1 MLLDPQAKAL
11 LEKAAAANVP
21 GPDQVSAQEARDIY
35 KRSRLPLQ
43 PAKPEMALVRDFT
56 FEGGHGLVKVREFR
70 PAGTHRDTM
79 LPALMYFHGG
89 GWVIGDI
96 ETHDT
101 LCRELSNGSG
111 AVIFSVNYS
120 KSPEHR
126 FPVAVDE
133 CIAATRYVIDE
144 CKSLGIDASRVGV
157 GGDSAGGNLAT
168 VVALT
173 LRGQL
178 QHPLAC
184 QLLIYPVTDLR
195 LATESIDRY
204 ASGYGLTSAAMR
216 YFRDV
221 YLSAPSDQHDVRAS
235 PLLADDLS
243 KLPPALVLTAG
254 FDPLRD
260 EGRAYADALSAAGNH
275 VQYVCFE
282 RQIHGFIIMG
292 GVIDEANTA
301 VALCA
306 NYLRNYLDKPAG

>member
-1 MLLDPQAKAL
+1 MLF
-11 LEKAAAANVP
+11 
-21 GPDQVSAQEARDIY
+21 
-35 KRSRLPLQ
+35 RS
-43 PAKPEMALVRDFT
+43 
-56 FEGGHGLVKVREFR
+56 
-70 PAGTHRDTM
+70 
-79 LPALMYFHGG
+79 
-89 GWVIGDI
+89 
-96 ETHDT
+96 
-101 LCRELSNGSG
+101 
-111 AVIFSVNYS
+111 
-120 KSPEHR
+120 
-126 FPVAVDE
+126 
-133 CIAATRYVIDE
+133 
-144 CKSLGIDASRVGV
+144 
-157 GGDSAGGNLAT
+157 GDSAGGNLAT
-168 VVALT
+168 VVALA

-178 QHPLAC
+178 SQPLAC

-195 LATESIDRY
+195 LASDSMDRY
-204 ASGYGLTSAAMR
+204 ASGYGLTTAAMR

-235 PLLADDLS
+235 PLLAEDLS

-306 NYLRNYLDKPAG
+306 NYLRNYLDKPAD

>member
-1 MLLDPQAKAL
+1 MMLDPQARAL
-11 LEKAAAANVP
+11 LDKAAAAHVP
-21 GPDQVSAQEARDIY
+21 GPDQVPAQEARDIY

-43 PAKPEMALVRDFT
+43 PPKPELASVRDFT
-56 FEGGHGLVKVREFR
+56 IDGGHGPLTLREFR
-70 PAGTHRDTM
+70 PNHLNPQTNN
-79 LPALMYFHGG
+79 PALLYFHGG

-101 LCRELSNGSG
+101 LCRQMADGSR
-111 AVIFSVNYS
+111 AVVFSVNYS

-133 CIAATRYVIDE
+133 CIAATRHVLE
-144 CKSLGIDASRVGV
+144 HSTPLGIDVSRVGF

-168 VVALT
+168 VVALA
-173 LRGQL
+173 LRDQL
-178 QHPLAC
+178 SQPLAC

-195 LATESIDRY
+195 LESDSIHRY
-204 ASGYGLTSAAMR
+204 ASGYGLTTSAMR

-221 YLSAPSDQHDVRAS
+221 YLRAESDQLDSRAS
-235 PLLADDLS
+235 PLLATDLS

-260 EGRAYADALSAAGNH
+260 EGRAFADALSAAGNR

-292 GVIDEANTA
+292 GIIDEANTA
-301 VALCA
+301 VALCID
-306 NYLRNYLDKPAG
+306 YLRTHFK

>member
-11 LEKAAAANVP
+11 LDKAAAANVP
-21 GPDQVSAQEARDIY
+21 GPDQVPAPQARDLY

-43 PAKPEMALVRDFT
+43 PPKPEMALVRDFT
-56 FEGGHGLVKVREFR
+56 IDDGHGAVTLREFR
-70 PAGTHRDTM
+70 PLTSNATP
-79 LPALMYFHGG
+79 LPALLYFHGG

-101 LCRELSNGSG
+101 LCRQLADGSG
-111 AVIFSVNYS
+111 AVVFSVNYS
-120 KSPEHR
+120 KSPEYR

-133 CIAATRYVIDE
+133 CTAATRYVSDQSD
-144 CKSLGIDASRVGV
+144 SLGIDASRIGV
-157 GGDSAGGNLAT
+157 GGDSAGANLAT

-178 QHPLAC
+178 NKPLVC

-195 LATESIDRY
+195 LSKDSIERY
-204 ASGYGLTSAAMR
+204 AVGYGLTTAAMR
-216 YFRDV
+216 YFRDA
-221 YLSAPSDQHDVRAS
+221 YLRDSSDQDDFRAS
-235 PLLADDLS
+235 PLLASDLS

-260 EGRAYADALSAAGNH
+260 EGRAYADALSAAGNQ

-292 GVIDEANTA
+292 GIIDEANTA
-301 VALCA
+301 VAMCVD
-306 NYLRNYLDKPAG
+306 YVRTRFK

>member
-1 MLLDPQAKAL
+1 MLLDPQARAL
-11 LEKAAAANVP
+11 LDKAVAANVP
-21 GPDQVSAQEARDIY
+21 GPDQVPAQEARDIY
-35 KRSRLPLQ
+35 KRSRLLLQ
-43 PAKPEMALVRDFT
+43 PPKPELALIRDFVID
-56 FEGGHGLVKVREFR
+56 GGHGPLTLREFR
-70 PAGTHRDTM
+70 PHQSQTQIAI
-79 LPALMYFHGG
+79 PALMYFHGG

-101 LCRELSNGSG
+101 LCRQLAVGSG
-111 AVIFSVNYS
+111 AVVYSVNYS

-133 CIAATRYVIDE
+133 CIAATCYVLEHCAD
-144 CKSLGIDASRVGV
+144 LGIDAARIGV

-168 VVALT
+168 VVALA
-173 LRGQL
+173 LRDQL
-178 QHPLAC
+178 NKPLVC

-195 LATESIDRY
+195 LASDSIDRY

-221 YLSAPSDQHDVRAS
+221 YLRTESDQLDSRAS
-235 PLLADDLS
+235 PLLATDLS

-260 EGRAYADALSAAGNH
+260 EGRAYADALFAAGNQ

-292 GVIDEANTA
+292 GIIDEANTA

-306 NYLRNYLDKPAG
+306 DYLRTHFS

>member
-11 LEKAAAANVP
+11 LDKAAAANVP
-21 GPDQVSAQEARDIY
+21 GPDQVPAPQARELY

-43 PAKPEMALVRDFT
+43 PTKPEMALVQDFT
-56 FEGGHGLVKVREFR
+56 IDGGHGAVTLREFR
-70 PAGTHRDTM
+70 PISADQTP
-79 LPALMYFHGG
+79 LPALLYFHGG

-101 LCRELSNGSG
+101 LCRQLADGSG
-111 AVIFSVNYS
+111 AVVFSVNYS

-133 CIAATRYVIDE
+133 CTAATRYVIDQSD
-144 CKSLGIDASRVGV
+144 SLGIDASRIGV
-157 GGDSAGGNLAT
+157 GGDSAGANLAT

-178 QHPLAC
+178 YKPLVC

-195 LATESIDRY
+195 LSKDSIERY
-204 ASGYGLTSAAMR
+204 AVGYGLTTAAMR
-216 YFRDV
+216 YFRDA
-221 YLSAPSDQHDVRAS
+221 YLRDSSDQDNFRAS
-235 PLLADDLS
+235 PLLASDLS

-260 EGRAYADALSAAGNH
+260 
-275 VQYVCFE
+275 
-282 RQIHGFIIMG
+282 
-292 GVIDEANTA
+292 
-301 VALCA
+301 
-306 NYLRNYLDKPAG
+306 

>member
-1 MLLDPQAKAL
+1 MMLLDPQARAL
-11 LEKAAAANVP
+11 LDKAVAANVP
-21 GPDQVSAQEARDIY
+21 GPDQVPAQEARDIY

-43 PAKPEMALVRDFT
+43 PPKPELALIRDF
-56 FEGGHGLVKVREFR
+56 EIDGGHGPLTLREFR
-70 PAGTHRDTM
+70 PHQSQTQIAI
-79 LPALMYFHGG
+79 PALMYFHGG

-101 LCRELSNGSG
+101 LCRQLAVGSG
-111 AVIFSVNYS
+111 AVIYSVNYS

-133 CIAATRYVIDE
+133 CIAATCYVLE
-144 CKSLGIDASRVGV
+144 HCAALGIDAARIGV

-168 VVALT
+168 VVALA
-173 LRGQL
+173 LRDQL
-178 QHPLAC
+178 NKPLVC

-195 LATESIDRY
+195 LASDSIDRY

-221 YLSAPSDQHDVRAS
+221 YLRTELDQLDSRAS
-235 PLLADDLS
+235 PLLATDLS

-260 EGRAYADALSAAGNH
+260 EGRAYADALSAAGNQ

-292 GVIDEANTA
+292 GIIDEANTA

-306 NYLRNYLDKPAG
+306 DYLRTHFS

>member
-1 MLLDPQAKAL
+1 
-11 LEKAAAANVP
+11 
-21 GPDQVSAQEARDIY
+21 
-35 KRSRLPLQ
+35 
-43 PAKPEMALVRDFT
+43 MALVRDFT
-56 FEGGHGLVKVREFR
+56 IDGGHGAVTLREFR
-70 PAGTHRDTM
+70 PISAQQTP
-79 LPALMYFHGG
+79 LPALLYFHGG

-101 LCRELSNGSG
+101 LCRQLAVGSG
-111 AVIFSVNYS
+111 AVVFSVNYS

-126 FPVAVDE
+126 FPVAIDE
-133 CIAATRYVIDE
+133 CIAATRYVIDQ
-144 CKSLGIDASRVGV
+144 CLSLGIDASRVGV

-178 QHPLAC
+178 NQPLAC

-195 LATESIDRY
+195 LGMDSIDRY
-204 ASGYGLTSAAMR
+204 ASGYGLTAAAMR

-221 YLSAPSDQHDVRAS
+221 YLRDISDQKDFRAS
-235 PLLADDLS
+235 PLLASDLS

-260 EGRAYADALSAAGNH
+260 EGRAYADALSAAGNQ

-292 GVIDEANTA
+292 GIIGEANTA
-301 VALCA
+301 VAMCA
-306 NYLRNYLDKPAG
+306 TYLRTCFN

>member
-1 MLLDPQAKAL
+1 MLLDPQALAL
-11 LEKAAAANVP
+11 LDKAVAANVP
-21 GPDQVSAQEARDIY
+21 GPDQVPAQEARDIY

-43 PAKPEMALVRDFT
+43 PPKPELASVRDFIID
-56 FEGGHGLVKVREFR
+56 GGHGSLTLREFR
-70 PAGTHRDTM
+70 PGHSEHQINNA
-79 LPALMYFHGG
+79 ALMYFHGG

-101 LCRELSNGSG
+101 LCRQLAVGSG
-111 AVIFSVNYS
+111 AVVFSVNYS

-133 CIAATRYVIDE
+133 CIAATRHVLE
-144 CKSLGIDASRVGV
+144 HCTNLGIDATRIGI

-168 VVALT
+168 VVALA
-173 LRGQL
+173 LRDQL
-178 QHPLAC
+178 NQPLAC

-195 LATESIDRY
+195 LASDSIDRY

-221 YLSAPSDQHDVRAS
+221 YLRSESDQLDSRAS
-235 PLLADDLS
+235 PLLATDLS

-292 GVIDEANTA
+292 GIIDEANTA

-306 NYLRNYLDKPAG
+306 DYLRTHFR

>member
-1 MLLDPQAKAL
+1 MMLDPQARAL
-11 LEKAAAANVP
+11 LDKAAAAHVP
-21 GPDQVSAQEARDIY
+21 GPDQVPAQEARDIY

-43 PAKPEMALVRDFT
+43 PPKPELASVRDFT
-56 FEGGHGLVKVREFR
+56 IDGGHGPLTLREFR
-70 PAGTHRDTM
+70 PHHLNPQTNN
-79 LPALMYFHGG
+79 PALLYFHGG

-101 LCRELSNGSG
+101 LCRQMADGSG
-111 AVIFSVNYS
+111 AVVFSVNYS

-133 CIAATRYVIDE
+133 CIAATRHVLDH
-144 CKSLGIDASRVGV
+144 CTSLGIDAGRVGV

-168 VVALT
+168 VVALA
-173 LRGQL
+173 LRDQL
-178 QHPLAC
+178 SQPLAC

-195 LATESIDRY
+195 LESDSIHRY
-204 ASGYGLTSAAMR
+204 ASGYGLTTLAMR

-221 YLSAPSDQHDVRAS
+221 YLRAESDQHDSRAS
-235 PLLADDLS
+235 PLLATDLS

-260 EGRAYADALSAAGNH
+260 EGRAYADALSAAGNR

-292 GVIDEANTA
+292 GIIDEANTA
-301 VALCA
+301 VALCID
-306 NYLRNYLDKPAG
+306 YLRTHFK

>member
-1 MLLDPQAKAL
+1 MMLDPQARAL
-11 LEKAAAANVP
+11 LDKAAAANVP
-21 GPDQVSAQEARDIY
+21 GPDQVPAQEARDIY

-43 PAKPEMALVRDFT
+43 PPKPELASVRDFT
-56 FEGGHGLVKVREFR
+56 IDGGHGPLTLREFR
-70 PAGTHRDTM
+70 PHHLNPQTNN
-79 LPALMYFHGG
+79 PALLYFHGG

-101 LCRELSNGSG
+101 LCRQLAVGSG
-111 AVIFSVNYS
+111 AVVFSVNYS
-120 KSPEHR
+120 KSPEQH

-133 CIAATRYVIDE
+133 CIAATRHVLE
-144 CKSLGIDASRVGV
+144 HCTSLGIDGARIGV

-168 VVALT
+168 VVALA
-173 LRGQL
+173 LRDQL
-178 QHPLAC
+178 SQPLAC

-195 LATESIDRY
+195 LVTDSINRY
-204 ASGYGLTSAAMR
+204 ASGYGLTTAAMR

-221 YLSAPSDQHDVRAS
+221 YLRTESDQHDRRAS
-235 PLLADDLS
+235 PLLAADLS

-292 GVIDEANTA
+292 GIIDEANTA

-306 NYLRNYLDKPAG
+306 DYLRTHLS